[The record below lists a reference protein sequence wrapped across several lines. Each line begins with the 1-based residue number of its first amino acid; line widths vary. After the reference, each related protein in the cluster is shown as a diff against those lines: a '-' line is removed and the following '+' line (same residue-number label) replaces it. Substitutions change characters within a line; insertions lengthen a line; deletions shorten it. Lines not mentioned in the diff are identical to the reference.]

1 MKLLQPGLYT
11 KKGHQTKLGEPTD
24 VKSIEQMM
32 STKAMSAAMARS
44 YSKENEQNRE
54 RFLAKSHGIE
64 QLLFKGF

>member
-1 MKLLQPGLYT
+1 LYT

-54 RFLAKSHGIE
+54 ILGKVTRY
-64 QLLFKGF
+64 